1 MKSDHQFTSRICTSW
16 VRDSSP
22 IGQQSQE
29 KASSA
34 LSGLAAD
41 QREWESFLDS
51 LPLGNQVEVVRERE
65 KWEKQNEEAG
75 LCNKT
80 GFREFLEATKKRLAG
95 QKGEDANGFPP
106 LLGPEFKA
114 VGNPGIQV
122 SSLSEFFSTPI
133 MSTNNED
140 LIYYQAVSEQFNE
153 LSSVECEAIT

>member
-1 MKSDHQFTSRICTSW
+1 MRTSW

-65 KWEKQNEEAG
+65 KWEKQNEEDG

-80 GFREFLEATKKRLAG
+80 GFREFLEATKKRLAA
-95 QKGEDANGFPP
+95 QKVEDANGFPP
-106 LLGPEFKA
+106 LLGPE
-114 VGNPGIQV
+114 
-122 SSLSEFFSTPI
+122 
-133 MSTNNED
+133 
-140 LIYYQAVSEQFNE
+140 
-153 LSSVECEAIT
+153 